1 MQVKNFY
8 GGLER
13 LKSNDFPVLISRA
26 NGMGMIVKQ
35 TILRQK
41 TNLMNDLSCFVCL
54 LRVSRRDRERDRET
68 EIETDRDRQTE
79 TERDRD
85 RDRK

>member
-1 MQVKNFY
+1 
-8 GGLER
+8 
-13 LKSNDFPVLISRA
+13 
-26 NGMGMIVKQ
+26 MGMIVKQ

-54 LRVSRRDRERDRET
+54 LRVTRRDKGERQRDRDRET
-68 EIETDRDRQTE
+68 ETDTETE

-85 RDRK
+85 RD